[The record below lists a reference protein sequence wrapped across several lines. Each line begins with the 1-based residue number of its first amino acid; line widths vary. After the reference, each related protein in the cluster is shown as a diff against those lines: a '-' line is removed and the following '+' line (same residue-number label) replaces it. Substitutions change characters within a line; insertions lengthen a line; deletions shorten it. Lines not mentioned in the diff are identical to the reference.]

1 MLSPKIVWK
10 KRFNG
15 DIGNRCLVCVDG
27 MHFKIDEPRPFSS
40 RWNSHKLGGS
50 ALAYELVSNI
60 MTGDIVAFNGP
71 FPAGEWPDLK
81 IFRNKTRQRLTPGEK
96 VLGDLG
102 YQGDRRIVT
111 KTDARNALH
120 SYGMGCA
127 RDRHETINRRL
138 RTWGCLKHSY
148 RHDRHTHNYVFRSV
162 VVLEQLK
169 MNLGYKPFQINNYID
184 PIVLRPVSDDGVTPR
199 CLHE

>member
-1 MLSPKIVWK
+1 MSSPKIVWK

-27 MHFKIDEPRPFSS
+27 IHFKIDEPRPFSS

-96 VLGDLG
+96 VQYLETLATKVTEELSLRLMLETH
-102 YQGDRRIVT
+102 YTHMEWHVLETVT
-111 KTDARNALH
+111 K
-120 SYGMGCA
+120 
-127 RDRHETINRRL
+127 
-138 RTWGCLKHSY
+138 
-148 RHDRHTHNYVFRSV
+148 
-162 VVLEQLK
+162 
-169 MNLGYKPFQINNYID
+169 P
-184 PIVLRPVSDDGVTPR
+184 
-199 CLHE
+199 

>member
-1 MLSPKIVWK
+1 
-10 KRFNG
+10 
-15 DIGNRCLVCVDG
+15 
-27 MHFKIDEPRPFSS
+27 
-40 RWNSHKLGGS
+40 
-50 ALAYELVSNI
+50 

-138 RTWGCLKHSY
+138 STWGCLKHSY
-148 RHDRHTHNYVFRSV
+148 R
-162 VVLEQLK
+162 LK
-169 MNLGYKPFQINNYID
+169 ETRTNRKETRGFGKGAI
-184 PIVLRPVSDDGVTPR
+184 
-199 CLHE
+199 HERVWSI